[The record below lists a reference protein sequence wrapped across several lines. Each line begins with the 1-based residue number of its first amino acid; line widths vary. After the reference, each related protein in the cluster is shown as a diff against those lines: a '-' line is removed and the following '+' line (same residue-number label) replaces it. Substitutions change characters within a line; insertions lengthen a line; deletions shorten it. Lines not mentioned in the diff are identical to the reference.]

1 MPALTLPPLS
11 PDGKPADLPP
21 QTGRRG
27 PAADDGLTAGATRA
41 VVAVIV
47 ALHALVGWG
56 LLQVQAV
63 RDTLAA
69 AAPMFV
75 DLLAAPRPEPQP
87 APPPPPPPTRPAPK
101 KPPPPAPIV
110 VAEPASQPAPPVFV
124 APPPDPEPPPPQPV
138 SVTPPAP
145 PAPEPAPA
153 PPAPKLIPASAIEYL
168 VLPDIVY
175 PASSRRLNEQGLVIV
190 AVHVDAAGV
199 PQEVRLTQS
208 SGFDRLDRA
217 ALAGVRRARFKPYTE
232 GGQPTA
238 GWARIPIPFELEN

>member
-1 MPALTLPPLS
+1 MPALTLPPLRV
-11 PDGKPADLPP
+11 DGKPAALAPL
-21 QTGRRG
+21 TGRRG
-27 PAADDGLTAGATRA
+27 PVAEDGLSPGATRA
-41 VVAVIV
+41 VVLVIV
-47 ALHALVGWG
+47 ALHAAAGWG

-87 APPPPPPPTRPAPK
+87 APPPPPPPPRPAPK
-101 KPPPPAPIV
+101 KPPPPAPIF
-110 VAEPASQPAPPVFV
+110 VAEPAPQTAPPAFV
-124 APPPDPEPPPPQPV
+124 APQSDPEPPPLQSASV
-138 SVTPPAP
+138 SLPAP
-145 PAPEPAPA
+145 PVPEPAPA

-208 SGFDRLDRA
+208 SGFERLDRA
-217 ALAGVRRARFKPYTE
+217 ALVGVRRARFKPYTE